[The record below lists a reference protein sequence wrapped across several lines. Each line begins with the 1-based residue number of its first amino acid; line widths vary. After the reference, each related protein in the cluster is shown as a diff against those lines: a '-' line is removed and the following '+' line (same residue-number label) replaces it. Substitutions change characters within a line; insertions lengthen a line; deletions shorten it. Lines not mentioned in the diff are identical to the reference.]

1 MLRPYRRI
9 LYLMMRGLFVQRQID
24 VMVRF
29 GNRADAAN
37 DCLPMLAFVI
47 AVKNIA
53 VGRAGK

>member
-1 MLRPYRRI
+1 MRR
-9 LYLMMRGLFVQRQID
+9 LFVQRQID

-37 DCLPMLAFVI
+37 DCLPVLAFVI